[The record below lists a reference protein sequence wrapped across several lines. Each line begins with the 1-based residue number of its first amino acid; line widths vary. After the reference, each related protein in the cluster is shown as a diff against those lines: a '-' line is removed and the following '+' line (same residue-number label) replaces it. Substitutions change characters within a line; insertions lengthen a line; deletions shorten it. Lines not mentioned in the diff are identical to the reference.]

1 MDKETQLRALREL
14 TGANASANTANKA
27 ANSDA
32 NAANKPDVSKPARS
46 CDAAD
51 DIAVMKYLD
60 GLRRKATSIEEVDV
74 IDAIVKALFYE
85 GVNKVT
91 GRVHGRPSP
100 LNDQEKS
107 PETGQEPEE
116 KPKTDRNAYQREY
129 MRKRRA
135 AQQGG

>member
-1 MDKETQLRALREL
+1 MDKEAQLRTLREL
-14 TGANASANTANKA
+14 T
-27 ANSDA
+27 A
-32 NAANKPDVSKPARS
+32 NAANRSANSAANKLTEGANKPDAVSKPARS

-60 GLRRKATSIEEVDV
+60 ALRRKATSIEEVDV

-100 LNDQEKS
+100 LNDQS
-107 PETGQEPEE
+107 PETEQELKE
-116 KPKTDRNAYQREY
+116 KPKTDRNAYQREL

>member
-1 MDKETQLRALREL
+1 MDKEAQLRALREL
-14 TGANASANTANKA
+14 TGANKNANE
-27 ANSDA
+27 D
-32 NAANKPDVSKPARS
+32 ANKPDVSKPARS
-46 CDAAD
+46 CDTVD

-60 GLRRKATSIEEVDV
+60 MLRRKATSIEEVDV
-74 IDAIVKALFYE
+74 IDVIVKALFYE

-107 PETGQEPEE
+107 PEQELKE
-116 KPKTDRNAYQREY
+116 KPKTDRNAYQREL

-135 AQQGG
+135 KGG

>member
-1 MDKETQLRALREL
+1 MDKEAQLRALREL
-14 TGANASANTANKA
+14 TANAANRSANSAANKLTEG
-27 ANSDA
+27 
-32 NAANKPDVSKPARS
+32 ANKPDVSKPG

-51 DIAVMKYLD
+51 DVAVMKYLD

-74 IDAIVKALFYE
+74 IDVIVKALFYE
-85 GVNKVT
+85 GINKVT

-107 PETGQEPEE
+107 PEQELKE
-116 KPKTDRNAYQREY
+116 KPKTDRNAYQRDL

-135 AQQGG
+135 KGG

>member
-1 MDKETQLRALREL
+1 MDKEAQLRALREL
-14 TGANASANTANKA
+14 TGANSPANKLTENANT
-27 ANSDA
+27 
-32 NAANKPDVSKPARS
+32 PDVSKP
-46 CDAAD
+46 D

-60 GLRRKATSIEEVDV
+60 ALRRKAVSIEEVDI
-74 IDAIVKALFYE
+74 IDAIVKALFYQ

-107 PETGQEPEE
+107 PETEQKPEQ
-116 KPKTDRNAYQREY
+116 KSKSDRNAYQRDY

-135 AQQGG
+135 GIVRK